1 MKLTYETVNLLM
13 LLMPGLLS
21 SSIFNLLRRNVGL
34 TAFDKIVESF
44 LFTFII
50 YVALNLTYG
59 WEPLAQ
65 AKKVGDEITY
75 TFAADSCL
83 IFLTILY
90 SVVLPLIWGS
100 VVHYDLHMK
109 LFRKL
114 KLTDRTSRDTAWDD
128 VFTDEKRFL
137 TVHLADEKRI
147 AGWPL
152 YYSNNKD
159 EGFLYLTQCAW
170 LDEEN
175 KYIESES
182 HGILI
187 FREKVDLVEF
197 MNNPDEEEIE
207 NEQER

>member
-21 SSIFNLLRRNVGL
+21 SSIFNLLRRKVGL

-50 YVALNLTYG
+50 YILLNLTYG

-65 AKKVGDEITY
+65 AKKVGGEVVY
-75 TFAADSCL
+75 TFTADTCL
-83 IFLTILY
+83 ILFTILY
-90 SVVLPLIWGS
+90 ALFLPIFWGAI
-100 VVHYDLHMK
+100 VHYDLHMRV
-109 LFRKL
+109 FRKL

-137 TVHLADEKRI
+137 TVHLEDERRI
-147 AGWPL
+147 TGWPL

-159 EGFLYLTQCAW
+159 EGFLYLTQAAW
-170 LDEEN
+170 LADDN
-175 KYIESES
+175 TYIESES

-187 FREKVDLVEF
+187 ARDKVDLIEF
-197 MNNPDEEEIE
+197 MNKPDEEEK
-207 NEQER
+207 